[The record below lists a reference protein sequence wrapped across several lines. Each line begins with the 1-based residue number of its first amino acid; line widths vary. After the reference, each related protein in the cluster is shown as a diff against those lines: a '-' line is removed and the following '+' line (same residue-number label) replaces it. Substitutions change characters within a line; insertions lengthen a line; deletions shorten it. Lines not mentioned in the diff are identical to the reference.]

1 MTEEEKYHRVSPD
14 LSEEEF
20 ILFQRYIADNAG
32 LFLDDSKFDTLR
44 TALLARTTAL
54 NLKDYREYYRFIN
67 FNPRGEEEFKE
78 LMNLLTVGETYFFR
92 DAKHFEILAKY
103 ILPDIIKYKKEK
115 GDNSIRIWSA
125 GCSTGEEPYSIAM
138 FLLEN
143 LTVPSLWDIEILATD
158 VSTKALQKA
167 RDGIYTKWS
176 LRAIDRKYVQKHFI
190 TTENRYILNDE
201 IKRMVKFEYFNLIR
215 EPYPLTK
222 MGNYWDIILCKNVT
236 IYFKV
241 DSTRRVI
248 HNFYQSLRDGGT
260 LFIGMSESLFQ
271 ISDEFLLT
279 EHDNCF
285 LYKKIAGQEKT
296 TGYKREI
303 KIPAVKKIDAEDAEI
318 IFKRAKDH
326 FKAKHYDRAIV
337 ELGKVIRLK
346 PTHIDARLM
355 LADIY
360 ANEERYGEA
369 EEECLKVLDANSLL
383 PAAHCLLGVVLGKQK
398 RTVEAIPALKKAIY
412 LDQDM
417 VIAHL
422 HLANL
427 YYDNKDY
434 NHSAREFKNVLRILE
449 KDIDKE
455 VGLSDGGFSQEII
468 LLQAKKGISMLSMMQ
483 G

>member
-92 DAKHFEILAKY
+92 DAKHFEVLEKY
-103 ILPDIIKYKKEK
+103 ILPDIIKYKKER

-138 FLLEN
+138 FLLGN
-143 LTVPSLWDIEILATD
+143 LTIPSLWDIEILGTD
-158 VSTKALQKA
+158 VSTRALQKA

-176 LRAIDRKYVQKHFI
+176 LRAIDRKYIQKYFT
-190 TTENRYILNDE
+190 TTENRYLLNDE
-201 IKRMVKFEYFNLIR
+201 IKRMIKFEYFNLIR

-241 DSTRRVI
+241 DSTKRVI

-271 ISDEFLLT
+271 ISDEFNLI
-279 EHDNCF
+279 EHDGCF
-285 LYKKIAGQEKT
+285 LYKKLAGQEKSIE
-296 TGYKREI
+296 YKREI
-303 KIPAVKKIDAEDAEI
+303 KLPVVKKIDTEDVEV
-318 IFKRAKDH
+318 IFKRAKEH
-326 FKAKHYDRAIV
+326 FKAKHYDRAVV
-337 ELGKVIRLK
+337 ELGKTIRLK
-346 PTHIDARLM
+346 STHVDARLM

-369 EEECLKVLDANSLL
+369 EDECRKVIEINSLL

-398 RTVEAIPALKKAIY
+398 RTAEAIPELKKAIY
-412 LDQDM
+412 LDQDL

-449 KDIDKE
+449 KDIDTE
-455 VGLSDGGFSQEII
+455 VGMSDGGFSQEVI
-468 LLQAKKGISMLSMMQ
+468 LLQAKKGISKLSRLQ
-483 G
+483 Q

>member
-92 DAKHFEILAKY
+92 DAKHFEILEKY
-103 ILPDIIKYKKEK
+103 ILPDVMKYKKER

-138 FLLEN
+138 FLLGN
-143 LTVPSLWDIEILATD
+143 LTIPSLWDIEILATD

-176 LRAIDRKYVQKHFI
+176 LRAIDRKYVQKYFA

-215 EPYPLTK
+215 EPYPLSK

-236 IYFKV
+236 IYFKI
-241 DSTRRVI
+241 DSTKRVI

-271 ISDEFLLT
+271 ISDEFNLI
-279 EHDNCF
+279 EHDGCF
-285 LYKKIAGQEKT
+285 LYKKFADAKKT
-296 TGYKREI
+296 TEHKQQI
-303 KIPAVKKIDAEDAEI
+303 KLPVVKKIDVEDAEA
-318 IFKRAKDH
+318 IFKRAKEH
-326 FKAKHYDRAIV
+326 FKAKHYDRAII

-346 PTHIDARLM
+346 STHVDARLM

-369 EEECLKVLDANSLL
+369 EDECRKVIEVNSLL
-383 PAAHCLLGVVLGKQK
+383 PTAHCLLGVVLGKQK
-398 RTVEAIPALKKAIY
+398 RTTEAIPELKKAIY
-412 LDQDM
+412 LDQDL

-449 KDIDKE
+449 KDIDTE
-455 VGLSDGGFSQEII
+455 VGLSDGGFSQEVI
-468 LLQAKKGISMLSMMQ
+468 LLQAKKGISKLGIMQ
-483 G
+483 P

>member
-1 MTEEEKYHRVSPD
+1 MTEEEKYNRVSPD

-20 ILFQRYIADNAG
+20 LLFQRYISDNAG
-32 LFLDDSKFDTLR
+32 LFLDDSKLDTLR

-54 NLKDYREYYRFIN
+54 NLKDYREYYRFIS
-67 FNPRGEEEFKE
+67 FNPRGGEEFKE

-92 DAKHFEILAKY
+92 DIKHFEILGKY
-103 ILPDIIKYKKEK
+103 ILPELIKYKKDR

-143 LTVPSLWDIEILATD
+143 FTIPSLWDIEILATD

-167 RDGIYTKWS
+167 REGIYTKWS
-176 LRAIDRKYVQKHFI
+176 LRAIDRKYSQKHF
-190 TTENRYILNDE
+190 TTVENRYHLNDD
-201 IKRMVKFEYFNLIR
+201 IKQMVRFEYFNLIR

-236 IYFKV
+236 IYFKI
-241 DSTRRVI
+241 DSTKRVI
-248 HNFYQSLRDGGT
+248 HDFYQSLRDGGS

-271 ISDEFLLT
+271 ISDEFSLT

-285 LYKKIAGQEKT
+285 LYKKIAGQEKP

-303 KIPAVKKIDAEDAEI
+303 KIPVVKKIVFEDAEVN
-318 IFKRAKDH
+318 FKHATEH

-337 ELGKVIRLK
+337 ELGKVVRLK
-346 PTHIDARLM
+346 SQHTDARLM

-360 ANEERYGEA
+360 ANEERYTEA
-369 EEECLKVLDANSLL
+369 EEECRKVIEINSLL
-383 PAAHCLLGVVLGKQK
+383 PISHCLLGIVLGKQK
-398 RTVEAIPALKKAIY
+398 RVTEAIPELKKAIY

-417 VIAHL
+417 AIAHL

-427 YYDNKDY
+427 YYDNKEY
-434 NHSAREFKNVLRILE
+434 NHSAREFKNVLRIME
-449 KDIDKE
+449 KDLDKE
-455 VGLSDGGFSQEII
+455 VGLSDGGFSQEV
-468 LLQAKKGISMLSMMQ
+468 LLQAKKGIAKLSMSQ
-483 G
+483 

>member
-20 ILFQRYIADNAG
+20 LLFQRYIADNAG
-32 LFLDDSKFDTLR
+32 LFLDDSKLDTLR

-92 DAKHFEILAKY
+92 DAKHFEILDKY
-103 ILPDIIKYKKEK
+103 ILPDVIKYKKEM

-138 FLLEN
+138 FLLGN
-143 LTVPSLWDIEILATD
+143 LTIPSLWDIEILATD

-167 RDGIYTKWS
+167 RDGVYTKWS
-176 LRAIDRKYVQKHFI
+176 LRAIDRKYTQKYFT
-190 TTENRYILNDE
+190 TTENRFLLNDE
-201 IKRMVKFEYFNLIR
+201 IKKMVKFEYFNLIR

-248 HNFYQSLRDGGT
+248 HDFYQSLRDGGT

-271 ISDEFLLT
+271 ISDEFNLI

-285 LYKKIAGQEKT
+285 LYKKITGQEKP

-303 KIPAVKKIDAEDAEI
+303 KIPTVKKIDVESADT
-318 IFKRAKDH
+318 IFNRAKGY

-337 ELGKVIRLK
+337 ELGKVIRIK
-346 PTHIDARLM
+346 STHTDARLM

-360 ANEERYGEA
+360 ANEERYVEA
-369 EEECLKVLDANSLL
+369 EDECRKVIELNSLL

-398 RTVEAIPALKKAIY
+398 ITTEAIPELKKAIY
-412 LDQDM
+412 LDQDLA
-417 VIAHL
+417 IAHL

-434 NHSAREFKNVLRILE
+434 NHSAREFKNVLRLLE
-449 KDIDKE
+449 KDMDTE
-455 VGLSDGGFSQEII
+455 VGLSDGGFSQEI
-468 LLQAKKGISMLSMMQ
+468 LLFQAKKGISKLSMTQ
-483 G
+483 E

>member
-20 ILFQRYIADNAG
+20 LLFQRYIADNAG
-32 LFLDDSKFDTLR
+32 LFLDDSKLDTLR

-92 DAKHFEILAKY
+92 DAKHFEILDKY
-103 ILPDIIKYKKEK
+103 ILPDVIKYKKEM

-138 FLLEN
+138 FLLGN
-143 LTVPSLWDIEILATD
+143 LTIPSLWDIEILATD

-167 RDGIYTKWS
+167 RDGVYTKWS
-176 LRAIDRKYVQKHFI
+176 LRAIDRKYTQKYFT
-190 TTENRYILNDE
+190 TTENRFLLNDE
-201 IKRMVKFEYFNLIR
+201 IKKMVKFEYFNLIR

-248 HNFYQSLRDGGT
+248 HDFYQSLRDGGT

-271 ISDEFLLT
+271 ISDEFNLI

-285 LYKKIAGQEKT
+285 LYKKITGQEKP

-303 KIPAVKKIDAEDAEI
+303 KIPTVKKIDVESADT
-318 IFKRAKDH
+318 IFNRAKGY

-337 ELGKVIRLK
+337 ELGKVIRIK
-346 PTHIDARLM
+346 STHTDARLM

-360 ANEERYGEA
+360 ANEERYVEA
-369 EEECLKVLDANSLL
+369 EDECRKVIELNSLL

-398 RTVEAIPALKKAIY
+398 RTTEAIPELKKAIY
-412 LDQDM
+412 LDQDLA
-417 VIAHL
+417 IAHL

-434 NHSAREFKNVLRILE
+434 NHSAREFKNVLRLLE
-449 KDIDKE
+449 KDMDTE
-455 VGLSDGGFSQEII
+455 VGLSDGGFSQEI
-468 LLQAKKGISMLSMMQ
+468 LLFQAKKGISKLSMTQ
-483 G
+483 E

>member
-32 LFLDDSKFDTLR
+32 LFLDDSKLDTLR
-44 TALLARTTAL
+44 TSLLARTTAL

-92 DAKHFEILAKY
+92 DAKHFEILERY
-103 ILPDIIKYKKEK
+103 ILPDVIKYKKER

-125 GCSTGEEPYSIAM
+125 GCSTGEEPYSISM
-138 FLLEN
+138 FLLGN
-143 LTVPSLWDIEILATD
+143 LTIPSLWDIEILATD

-176 LRAIDRKYVQKHFI
+176 LRAIDRKYTQKYFT
-190 TTENRYILNDE
+190 TTENRYLLNDE

-222 MGNYWDIILCKNVT
+222 MGNYWDIIFCKNVT
-236 IYFKV
+236 IYFKI
-241 DSTRRVI
+241 DSTKRVI
-248 HNFYQSLRDGGT
+248 HNFYQSLRDSGT

-271 ISDEFLLT
+271 ISDEFNLI
-279 EHDNCF
+279 EHDSCF
-285 LYKKIAGQEKT
+285 LYKKTDGKEKT
-296 TGYKREI
+296 TEHKREI
-303 KIPAVKKIDAEDAEI
+303 KIPVAKKIVAEDVDV
-318 IFKRAKDH
+318 IFKRAKEH

-346 PTHIDARLM
+346 STHVDARLI

-369 EEECLKVLDANSLL
+369 EDECRKVIEINSLL

-398 RTVEAIPALKKAIY
+398 RTTEAITELKKAIY
-412 LDQDM
+412 LDQDLS
-417 VIAHL
+417 IAHL

-449 KDIDKE
+449 KDIDTE
-455 VGLSDGGFSQEII
+455 VGLSDGGFSQEVI
-468 LLQAKKGISMLSMMQ
+468 LFQAKKGITKLSMVQ
-483 G
+483 

>member
-14 LSEEEF
+14 LS
-20 ILFQRYIADNAG
+20 
-32 LFLDDSKFDTLR
+32 
-44 TALLARTTAL
+44 
-54 NLKDYREYYRFIN
+54 
-67 FNPRGEEEFKE
+67 EEEFKE

-92 DAKHFEILAKY
+92 DAKHFEILDKY
-103 ILPDIIKYKKEK
+103 ILPDVIKYKKEM

-138 FLLEN
+138 FLLGN
-143 LTVPSLWDIEILATD
+143 LTIPSLWDIEILATD

-167 RDGIYTKWS
+167 RDGVYTKWS
-176 LRAIDRKYVQKHFI
+176 LRAIDRKYTQKYFT
-190 TTENRYILNDE
+190 TTENRFLLNDE
-201 IKRMVKFEYFNLIR
+201 IKKMVKFEYFNLIR

-248 HNFYQSLRDGGT
+248 HDFYQSLRDGGT

-271 ISDEFLLT
+271 ISDEFNLI

-285 LYKKIAGQEKT
+285 LYKKITGQEKP

-303 KIPAVKKIDAEDAEI
+303 KIPTVKKIDVESADT
-318 IFKRAKDH
+318 IFNRAKGY

-337 ELGKVIRLK
+337 ELGKVIRIK
-346 PTHIDARLM
+346 STHTDARLM

-360 ANEERYGEA
+360 ANEERYVEA
-369 EEECLKVLDANSLL
+369 EDECRKVIELNSLL

-398 RTVEAIPALKKAIY
+398 RTTEAIPELKKAIY
-412 LDQDM
+412 LDQDLA
-417 VIAHL
+417 IAHL

-434 NHSAREFKNVLRILE
+434 NHSAREFKNVLRLLE
-449 KDIDKE
+449 KDMDTE
-455 VGLSDGGFSQEII
+455 VGLSDGGFSQEI
-468 LLQAKKGISMLSMMQ
+468 LLFQAKKGISKLSMTQ
-483 G
+483 E